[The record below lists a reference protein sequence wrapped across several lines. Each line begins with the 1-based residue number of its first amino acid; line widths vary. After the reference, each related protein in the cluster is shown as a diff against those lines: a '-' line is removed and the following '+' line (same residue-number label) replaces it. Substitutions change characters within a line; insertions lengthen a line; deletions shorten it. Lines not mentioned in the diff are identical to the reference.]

1 MADNQLNEHSY
12 SSIDVLVD
20 GEKLKSVPEIVV
32 LPADEFETLKLG
44 WVVYEEVEESFITKS
59 AMNILNG
66 HKLVHCTIVE

>member
-32 LPADEFETLKLG
+32 LPADEFETL
-44 WVVYEEVEESFITKS
+44 
-59 AMNILNG
+59 NI
-66 HKLVHCTIVE
+66 E